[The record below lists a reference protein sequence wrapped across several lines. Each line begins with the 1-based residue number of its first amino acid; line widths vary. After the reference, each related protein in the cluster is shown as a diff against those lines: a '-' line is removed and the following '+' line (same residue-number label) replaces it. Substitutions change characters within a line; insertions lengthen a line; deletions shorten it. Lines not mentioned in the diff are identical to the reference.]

1 MEVTLKKAVVFGCG
15 SIGSKYIDLLSEL
28 GFSVGCYD
36 VKKIDSELIK
46 DKVTFYDTAE
56 SCIDSKPDIIIIST
70 PPDSHLSCLEIAIKS
85 KAKILLEKPLAASKE
100 EAQNILKIYQNNKGR
115 IWCVANM
122 RYHNGF
128 QTLDKNIKNLGKIY
142 SATSYFSHRLSQM
155 RSKTKNLYAAKK
167 NEGGVILDCVHDI
180 DLLYKLFG
188 KLLFVNSWIATL
200 GNEKIEAEDYAHLWL
215 KSENGIHISM
225 QLDFLSRWKSR
236 GIKIIGENGTLVWES
251 NGRKPELA
259 TVKFYGTDRVIK
271 TYLDD
276 SPVSSD
282 LEYKEMLIDFIS
294 ECKNLQT
301 VEEAL
306 EILNLSLMA
315 RV

>member
-1 MEVTLKKAVVFGCG
+1 
-15 SIGSKYIDLLSEL
+15 
-28 GFSVGCYD
+28 
-36 VKKIDSELIK
+36 
-46 DKVTFYDTAE
+46 
-56 SCIDSKPDIIIIST
+56 
-70 PPDSHLSCLEIAIKS
+70 
-85 KAKILLEKPLAASKE
+85 
-100 EAQNILKIYQNNKGR
+100 
-115 IWCVANM
+115 
-122 RYHNGF
+122 
-128 QTLDKNIKNLGKIY
+128 
-142 SATSYFSHRLSQM
+142 
-155 RSKTKNLYAAKK
+155 
-167 NEGGVILDCVHDI
+167 
-180 DLLYKLFG
+180 
-188 KLLFVNSWIATL
+188 
-200 GNEKIEAEDYAHLWL
+200 
-215 KSENGIHISM
+215 M